1 MAAMRRN
8 CRLLPA
14 PTPADAAPPRHHG
27 VTKRHLFELLGA
39 GGPAHVTVCG
49 VSGVLHGIRRE
60 DGSGSSFL
68 LTIAT
73 AEGDRTVYV
82 RTPD

>member
-1 MAAMRRN
+1 MRRN

-14 PTPADAAPPRHHG
+14 PAPVSAAPPRHHG
-27 VTKRHLFELLGA
+27 VTKQYLFELMGA
-39 GGPAHVTVCG
+39 EGTAYVTVRG

-60 DGSGSSFL
+60 DVSGSSFV
-68 LTIAT
+68 LTIGT